1 MFFSMNIYVKNQP
14 FIIVKTD
21 PDNFSEDEIRK
32 FKSVPVPVKKFSAEY
47 SWREEDPTV
56 STGWPISNRK

>member
-1 MFFSMNIYVKNQP
+1 MKTSVFFT
-14 FIIVKTD
+14 VKTD
-21 PDNFSEDEIRK
+21 PDNFTEDEIRK

-56 STGWPISNRK
+56 STWLKI